1 MEIKTTDLTV
11 DGVPVRIYTLQ
22 SASGLTLRVT
32 NLGAAALAIC
42 LPDGTD
48 VLLGFR
54 SLERQLEK
62 GPMFGATL
70 GRCAGKLLGGTYV
83 HNGETVA
90 LSQSHGLHHA
100 HGGVRGFDKRAFE
113 TVHAEA
119 DAVTFRYCSPDGE
132 EGYPGDLTLW
142 VTYRLSWDTVELRY
156 EASANADT
164 PVCISNHMYF
174 NLYGHGAG
182 HADAQ
187 RLAIH
192 AAAAAGLD
200 GSGLSDGRTLPVAGT
215 PMDLNRPVR
224 LDACLEQ
231 PSPQMALAG
240 GFDHDYLLDGAAGPA
255 AVLEAPG
262 TGRSMELETSLP
274 CIHFYLCDL
283 GAAAYPGKDGAGYT
297 GRCGLCLEPMYPSD
311 SLHNGLG
318 PSPMLPAGTPWRQYT
333 RLRFR
338 WNGEAQ
344 ESGIASE
351 EE

>member
-1 MEIKTTDLTV
+1 MEIKTTGLMV
-11 DGVPVRIYTLQ
+11 DGVPVCTYTLR
-22 SASGLTLRVT
+22 SAGGLTLQVT

-54 SLERQLEK
+54 SPERQLEK

-90 LSQSHGLHHA
+90 LSRSHGLHHA
-100 HGGVRGFDKRAFE
+100 HGGIRGFDKRAFE
-113 TVHAEA
+113 TVRVEA
-119 DAVTFRYCSPDGE
+119 DAVTFRYYSPDGE
-132 EGYPGDLTLW
+132 EGYPGDLTLL
-142 VTYRLSWDTVELRY
+142 VTYRLGWDTVELHY
-156 EASANADT
+156 EASASADT
-164 PVCISNHMYF
+164 PICISNHMYF
-174 NLYGHGAG
+174 NLYGHEAG

-200 GSGLSDGRTLPVAGT
+200 ERGLPDGRALPVVGT
-215 PMDLNRPVR
+215 PMDLNRPMR
-224 LDACLEQ
+224 LDDCLTK
-231 PSPQMALAG
+231 PSQQMRLAG

-283 GAAAYPGKDGAGYT
+283 GVAAYPGKDETSYT

-318 PSPMLPAGTPWRQYT
+318 PSPILPAGTPWRQHT
-333 RLRFR
+333 VLRFR